1 MSKPTSPLAAYRAAL
16 PRLAPFTA
24 IHFAVRLIAAAIFV
38 PLMGLLLSLAI
49 ATSDQ
54 SALTDQDIAT
64 FLLTPAG
71 AAGLLV
77 LAGLG
82 IVSAVLDITLMTHAI
97 RQGGGMMSVLLSG
110 VALVTRR
117 FSALFRFG
125 ALLTL
130 RVLAL
135 SLPFVAAAGGLWL
148 LVLSDYDI
156 NYYLTYH
163 PPEFLITSAAIAV
176 ILLALAIVLLMRLTS
191 WSIALHLVLFRR
203 TAPSAAF
210 RESAEMMHGARQGLV
225 GRVIG
230 WGILLWLLNTGLA
243 LFVGLLS
250 SGAYALFGDHLGLV
264 ATVSVVI
271 LGLWLL
277 AGAVLSAWANGAL
290 SVLLFDAYTRRTGD
304 VPPPAK
310 DPANPYR
317 AVALA
322 ALLLGVLAIIGGGLD
337 STLDRLDRVTA
348 VRTVEIIA
356 HRGAAAARPENTMA
370 SVEKALDDRADWV
383 EIDVQETAD
392 GEVVVAHDSDFMKLG
407 GNPLKVW
414 NATADDIAA
423 IDIGSWFGPEYADQ
437 RTPTLRQVLELAKA
451 QDGKVIIE
459 LKYYG
464 HDVALE
470 QKVADIVDDLDMG
483 SSIAVMSL
491 KLPGLRKMQALKP
504 DWTSG
509 VLAATAI
516 GDLSGLKADFL
527 AVNTGQVSVSL
538 IDRAHDRGQKLYVWT
553 VDDPPTMSRMI
564 SMGVDGLITNE
575 PALARQV
582 MVARNELTTA
592 ERLLLWLG
600 DRFRLGRGVDLVA
613 EERDA

>member
-1 MSKPTSPLAAYRAAL
+1 MSDAISPLAAYRTAL
-16 PRLAPFTA
+16 HRLAPFTA

-54 SALTDQDIAT
+54 SALTDQDIAS

-82 IVSAVLDITLMTHAI
+82 IVSAVLDVTLMTHTI
-97 RQGGGMMSVLLSG
+97 RQGGGMISVLASG
-110 VALVTRR
+110 LGLVTRR

-135 SLPFVAAAGGLWL
+135 SLPFVAVAGGLWL

-163 PPEFLITSAAIAV
+163 PPEFVITSIAIGI

-203 TAPSAAF
+203 TPPSAAF
-210 RESAEMMHGARQGLV
+210 RDSADMMHGARSGLV
-225 GRVIG
+225 GRTAG
-230 WGILLWLLNTGLA
+230 WGVLLWVLKTALT

-250 SGAYALFGDHLGLV
+250 SGAYALFGDDLGLV
-264 ATVSVVI
+264 AMASVVI

-277 AGAVLSAWANGAL
+277 ADAVISAWGYGAL
-290 SVLLFDAYTRRTGD
+290 SVLLFDAYTRRTGE

-310 DPANPYR
+310 DHASPYR
-317 AVALA
+317 AFAVAA
-322 ALLLGVLAIIGGGLD
+322 VLLVVLGVAGGGLD
-337 STLDRLDRVTA
+337 ATLDRLDRVTA

-356 HRGAAAARPENTMA
+356 HRGAAASRPENTMA
-370 SVEKALDDRADWV
+370 SVEKALDDHADWV

-414 NATADDIAA
+414 DSTMEDIAG
-423 IDIGSWFGPEYADQ
+423 IDIGSWFGPDYADQ

-451 QDGKVIIE
+451 RDGQVIIE

-470 QKVADIVDDLDMG
+470 QKVADIVDSLDMG
-483 SSIAVMSL
+483 NSIAVMSL
-491 KLPGLRKMQALKP
+491 KLPGVRKMQALRP

-509 VLAATAI
+509 ILAATAI
-516 GDLSGLKADFL
+516 GDLSGLQADFL

-553 VDDPPTMSRMI
+553 VDDAPTMSRMI

-582 MVARNELTTA
+582 MDARNDLSTA